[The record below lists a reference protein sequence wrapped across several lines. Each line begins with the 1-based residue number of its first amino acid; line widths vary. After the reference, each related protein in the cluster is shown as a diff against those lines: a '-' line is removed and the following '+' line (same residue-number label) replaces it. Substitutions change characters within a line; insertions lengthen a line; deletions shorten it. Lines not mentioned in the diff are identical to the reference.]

1 MGNAGSDGK
10 SSSPPVTQAASTVRA
25 PVDDAD
31 MESKLEKDALKASK
45 DFQDALWGKGLFN
58 MDDPDQDPEYEF
70 GGKMATRRARARMA
84 EEDKFVS
91 EFLDED
97 DLEQCR
103 KIFNSVDEV

>member
-58 MDDPDQDPEYEF
+58 MDDPDQDLNMNL
-70 GGKMATRRARARMA
+70 GGRWPQGGQERAWQRRTNPSAN
-84 EEDKFVS
+84 F
-91 EFLDED
+91 
-97 DLEQCR
+97 
-103 KIFNSVDEV
+103 